1 MKFAV
6 VGAGAIGAFVGAL
19 LARTGENV
27 TLIARGPHLQAMKEH
42 GLRITGSLGEFD
54 VRLAATDEPSAVG
67 PVDVVLLTVKAHSLT
82 QLAPRIAPLL
92 GPETCVV
99 SLQNGLP
106 WWYFF
111 RHGGEWEG
119 TTLEAVDPGGV
130 ISRSIDAA
138 RVVGCVIYCSTRI
151 SEPGVVEF
159 IEGNR
164 FPIGEPDG
172 SRSERTRL
180 ISEAFKKAGLR
191 SPVRTNIRQDIW
203 VKLMGNL
210 AFNPLSALTR
220 ATLVD
225 IVRFEGT
232 REIATHVMTEI
243 GELANRLGVDLGI
256 SIEQRLEGA
265 ASVGA
270 HKTSMLQDVEAGR
283 PLELEAI
290 VGAVVELAGKLSI
303 EIPYTRTLYSCTK
316 LLERSLHGKEN
327 HGT

>member
-19 LARTGENV
+19 LARTGEDV
-27 TLIARGPHLQAMKEH
+27 TLIARGPHLRAIRER
-42 GLRITGSLGEFD
+42 GLRITGSLGQFAVE
-54 VRLAATDEPSAVG
+54 VAATDDPSTVG

-82 QLAPRIAPLL
+82 QLAPTIAPLL
-92 GPETCVV
+92 GASTCVV
-99 SLQNGLP
+99 SAQNGLP
-106 WWYFF
+106 WWYFY

-119 TTLEAVDPGGV
+119 TTLESVDPGGV
-130 ISRSIDAA
+130 INRSIDAS

-159 IEGNR
+159 IEGTR

-172 SRSERTRL
+172 SKSERTAA
-180 ISEAFKKAGLR
+180 ISEAFKTAGLK
-191 SPVRTNIRQDIW
+191 SPVRTNIRHDIW

-225 IVRFEGT
+225 IVSFDGT
-232 REIATHVMTEI
+232 REIATRVMTEM
-243 GELANRLGVDLGI
+243 GEITSRLGVELGI
-256 SIEQRLEGA
+256 SIDQRLEGA
-265 ASVGA
+265 ASVGH

-290 VGAVVELAGKLSI
+290 VGAVVELAGKLKI
-303 EIPYTRTLYSCTK
+303 EVPYTRTLYSCTK
-316 LLERSLHGKEN
+316 LLEQSLQRVR
-327 HGT
+327 